1 MYRIGQ
7 EEIRELTKVIQTR
20 DLFKINNGLQE
31 SRQVENKLSEIFG
44 CQYPIFMTSGHA
56 ALTSAMVAMGIGP
69 GDEVIVP
76 AYTYI
81 ATAMAVVAAGAIP
94 IIAEVDDTLT
104 ISPEDIR
111 KKISKHAKAIVPVH
125 IQGFPCNM
133 NAIMDIAKEHNL
145 FVLEDACQ
153 ADGGSFH
160 GKRLGTIGDA
170 GALSFNFFKII
181 SCGEGGAL
189 LTDNREIFERALIYQ
204 DSSAVAF
211 FGDQMQGFSTE
222 GFCGNEYRSN
232 ELCAAVMNV
241 QLSRLDGILADLRK
255 NKKYMMEQLAGYC
268 KYIPSNDIEG
278 DCATTL
284 ALQFESEEEARSFA
298 VAEGI
303 YGTLPI
309 DTGKHIYKHW
319 TPIMEKRGAYNPL
332 MDPFRMEAN
341 KEIVPDYHPEM
352 CPETLER
359 LAKVVYI
366 SVDPDHTKE
375 QLDEKIARMKKAF
388 DRIESG
394 SETRVY
400 HA

>member
-7 EEIRELTKVIQTR
+7 EEIAEITKLIHSH
-20 DLFKINNGLQE
+20 DLFKINEGLKE
-31 SRQVENKLSEIFG
+31 SQQVENKLIEKFD
-44 CQYPIFMTSGHA
+44 CQYPIFMSSGHA
-56 ALTSAMVAMGIGP
+56 ALVSALVAMGIGP

-81 ATAMAVVAAGAIP
+81 ATAMAVVESGAIP

-111 KKISKHAKAIVPVH
+111 KKISKHTKAIIPVH

-133 NAIMDIAKEHNL
+133 KAIMDIAQEYNL

-153 ADGGSFH
+153 ADGGSFN

-170 GALSFNFFKII
+170 GALSFNYFKII

-211 FGDQMQGFSTE
+211 FGDQMQNFTTE

-255 NKKYMMEQLAGYC
+255 NKKYIMDRLEGLC
-268 KYIPSNDIEG
+268 NFIPSNDIEG
-278 DCATTL
+278 DCGTTL
-284 ALQFESEEEARSFA
+284 AFRFETEEQARAFA
-298 VAEGI
+298 TAEDI
-303 YGTLPI
+303 WGTLPI
-309 DTGKHIYKHW
+309 DTGKHVYKHW
-319 TPIMEKRGAYNPL
+319 TPIMEKRGAYHPL
-332 MDPFRMEAN
+332 MDPFKMKAN
-341 KEIVPDYHPEM
+341 KDIVPDYNEDM

-359 LAKVVYI
+359 LSKVVYVGV
-366 SVDPDHTKE
+366 SPDDTKE
-375 QLDEKIARMKKAF
+375 QLDIKIEQIKKALN
-388 DRIESG
+388 
-394 SETRVY
+394 
-400 HA
+400 